1 MRRIVCL
8 LGILTASSF
17 LAFADDFQGRVLD
30 ASCYAQQK
38 SSTACD
44 PSSATTAYMLYVGD
58 TAYTLDSAGS
68 QKVAQALKA
77 RADLSANP
85 NAPAGTQ
92 VMAKVTG
99 TKPAGDNTI
108 KVDNVDIQ

>member
-8 LGILTASSF
+8 FGILTASSF
-17 LAFADDFQGRVLD
+17 LAFADDFQGRLID

-77 RADLSANP
+77 RADRSSNP
-85 NAPAGTQ
+85 KAPAGTQ
-92 VMAKVTG
+92 VMAKVSG
-99 TKPAGDNTI
+99 SKNSGDNTI
-108 KVDNVDIQ
+108 KVESIEIE